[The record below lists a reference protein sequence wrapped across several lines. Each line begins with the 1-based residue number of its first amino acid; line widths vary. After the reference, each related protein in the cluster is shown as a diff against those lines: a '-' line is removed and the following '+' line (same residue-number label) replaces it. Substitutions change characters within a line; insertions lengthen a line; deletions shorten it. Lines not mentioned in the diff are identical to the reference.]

1 MNQRLFSSAPR
12 LIAVAMVMLFYI
24 TAAAQT
30 GKISMEFINEP
41 LPAALKKIESCTSYK
56 VLFSYDAVGKYTV
69 STKVVRKTAP
79 EAVRQVVSGKPLQ
92 VTVKDKYITVSPA
105 NGSKTTGNER

>member
-1 MNQRLFSSAPR
+1 MILTLYYQKQKNSIREKTNNTSIMNQRLFSSAPR

-41 LPAALKKIESCTSYK
+41 LPAALKKIESCSSYK

-69 STKVVRKTAP
+69 STKIVRKTAP
-79 EAVRQVVSGKPLQ
+79 EAVRQVVSLSRSQ
-92 VTVKDKYITVSPA
+92 
-105 NGSKTTGNER
+105 